1 MKEKGMIYMILQTI
15 DYQVIVDSLA
25 VIMTYSAPVFII
37 FEIASRLLSL
47 FLDFVGGKKR
57 VTL

>member
-1 MKEKGMIYMILQTI
+1 MIFMILQTI
-15 DYQVIVDSLA
+15 DYQVIIDTLA
-25 VIMTYSAPVFII
+25 VIMTYSAPVFIL
-37 FEIASRLLSL
+37 FEVASRLLSL

>member
-1 MKEKGMIYMILQTI
+1 MIFMILQTI
-15 DYQVIVDSLA
+15 DYQVIIDTLA
-25 VIMTYSAPVFII
+25 VILTYSAPIFII